1 MRHARRQFE
10 AKAKVRWGLAGPS
23 SDGVGF
29 GRTAVK
35 RRIALDAGKHCR
47 VVAQQ
52 VGFGLARVEATLPI
66 LIGPHGQA
74 NIKRKRHKG

>member
-23 SDGVGF
+23 SDGVGL
-29 GRTAVK
+29 RCAAVK
-35 RRIALDAGKHCR
+35 RRIALHAGKHCR
-47 VVAQQ
+47 VITEQ
-52 VGFGLARVEATLPI
+52 VGFGLARVEAALPI

-74 NIKRKRHKG
+74 QIER

>member
-1 MRHARRQFE
+1 MRHARGQFE
-10 AKAKVRWGLAGPS
+10 TEAEMRRGLAGPS

-35 RRIALDAGKHCR
+35 RRITLDAGKHCC

-74 NIKRKRHKG
+74 KI